1 MKKMNEPMIIEEI
14 NNHIDNSTTEIISNI
29 NNTSIPQ
36 ELITNI
42 NNANT
47 YAYNANTY
55 AYGARTNAYNAN
67 THAYNSNNKLS
78 NLIWAYTPEETHKI
92 YKWANIGQLSNYT
105 SNTRYYFTA
114 EFDGIIGICCDMFN
128 TVQLSVNGQIYNN
141 GLAYTSRNNQQIHW
155 LIPVKAGTTYNLQ
168 LSNGSSQTN
177 VMNGYLYYGIKL
189 LPKNLNYGI
198 QSNTTNLLFT
208 FSSINSTNN
217 YIKYSGF
224 YYVVANG
231 NSQNRKNGSIH
242 INGVNVCTFGGGD
255 YVAFNVTNYFYAKQ
269 GDIIGYTNGGVSI
282 SCGAIYGQLMQITT
296 NMNQSTSFVVNAIS

>member
-1 MKKMNEPMIIEEI
+1 MADFIAIEEI
-14 NNHIDNSTTEIISNI
+14 NNHIDNAVNM
-29 NNTSIPQ
+29 
-36 ELITNI
+36 

-47 YAYNANTY
+47 HAYNANIY
-55 AYGARTNAYNAN
+55 AKNAN
-67 THAYNSNNKLS
+67 THAYNSDSRLS
-78 NLIWAYTPEETHKI
+78 NLIWAYTPEETYKI
-92 YKWANIGQLSNYT
+92 YKWANMDQPSNYM

-114 EFDGIIGICCDMFN
+114 EFDGIIGICCD
-128 TVQLSVNGQIYNN
+128 TPAKAAKLSVNGQIYNN
-141 GLAYTSRNNQQIHW
+141 GLVNSSKTNQQMHW

-168 LSNGSSQTN
+168 LTNNGSQN
-177 VMNGYLYYGIKL
+177 IMNGYLYYGIKL

-208 FSSINSTNN
+208 FSSINSTNY

-231 NSQNRKNGSIH
+231 DSQGGKWGAIS
-242 INGVNVCTFGGGD
+242 INGVNVCRFGGPGIGHSE
-255 YVAFNVTNYFYAKQ
+255 FNETDYFYAKQ
-269 GDIIGYTNGGVSI
+269 GDIINYTNEGVYI